1 MTRNHRLSEFM
12 KSLGRY
18 NKPEP
23 GEELM
28 GIQVLDH
35 VIIGREKYYSFAD
48 KGEICSGVPLF
59 RMKEGPPERPRA
71 IQELFGPG

>member
-1 MTRNHRLSEFM
+1 
-12 KSLGRY
+12 
-18 NKPEP
+18 
-23 GEELM
+23 M